1 MKNIFG
7 AQIWAKEAKICPETR
22 FFCYFLKFGS
32 LVFVEIAY
40 SDSLQ
45 QCLTCS
51 RGKMYEKSFW
61 GPNLCQRGQCWSQ
74 N

>member
-32 LVFVEIAY
+32 LVFLEMACN
-40 SDSLQ
+40 DSLQ
-45 QCLTCS
+45 QVEVKLT
-51 RGKMYEKSFW
+51 EKIF
-61 GPNLCQRGQCWSQ
+61 GDQILAKTGQNQGQ